1 MGGACERM
9 EQDLCLPPLGDSP
22 SERAKHIHGS
32 AARRDAGLSV
42 GEIARAHGARV
53 RAEHALSTEQHQV
66 LRAIE
71 RCRTAALGGHL
82 HACPA
87 CGFQQPRYNSCR
99 NRHCP
104 GCQALTQLRW
114 LEARRERIL
123 DTGYFHVVFTIPE
136 ALRALFARERRVM
149 YGLLMEAA
157 RRSLLTMAADPKR
170 LGALPAITLVL
181 HTWTRELLYHPHVH
195 AVVSA
200 GGYDL
205 AAQRWVPARGKGRY
219 LFPVKALAKLV
230 RRVMREAILPALD
243 EGTLVLPAHEVEPV
257 RRALFETKWHVY
269 AKAPFADAQ
278 HVFAYLGRYT
288 HRVGISNARLLSYD
302 GQAVTFATKDGLTCT
317 LHAVDFLTRLLRHT
331 LPKGFHK
338 IRHAGLASTC
348 HVRSGSLARAQ
359 AALANATTSA
369 RVGVRDECASPRT
382 WAELMLALNGH
393 DPLRCPHCDTPLLVL
408 PLPTPTQTRV
418 EGIDSS

>member
-1 MGGACERM
+1 MAHE
-9 EQDLCLPPLGDSP
+9 
-22 SERAKHIHGS
+22 HGS
-32 AARRDAGLSV
+32 VARREPGLSV
-42 GEIARAHGARV
+42 GMIARAHGERL
-53 RAEHALSTEQHQV
+53 RAEHVLSPEQHQV

-87 CGFQQPRYNSCR
+87 CGFHQPRYNSCR

-104 GCQALTQLRW
+104 GCQSLAQLRW

-136 ALRALFARERRVM
+136 PLRALFARERKVM

-205 AAQRWVPARGKGRY
+205 ATQRWVPARSNGRY

-243 EGTLVLPAHEVEPV
+243 EGSLVLPAHEVQPV

-269 AKAPFADAQ
+269 AKPPFAGAQ

-288 HRVGISNARLLSYD
+288 HRVGISNARLLNYD
-302 GQAVTFATKDGLTCT
+302 GEAVTFATKDGLSCT
-317 LHAVDFLTRLLRHT
+317 LRAVDFLARLLRHT
-331 LPKGFHK
+331 LPRGFHK
-338 IRHAGLASTC
+338 IRHAGLASSS
-348 HVRSGSLARAQ
+348 HVRSGALARAQ
-359 AALANATTSA
+359 ATLGASTSA
-369 RVGVRDECASPRT
+369 RVVESDERAAPRT
-382 WAELMLALNGH
+382 WVELMLALNGC
-393 DPLRCPHCDTPLLVL
+393 DPLCCPRCDTPLLVL
-408 PLPTPTQTRV
+408 PLPTSMPTRV
-418 EGIDSS
+418 EGVDSS

>member
-1 MGGACERM
+1 MAHE
-9 EQDLCLPPLGDSP
+9 
-22 SERAKHIHGS
+22 HGS
-32 AARRDAGLSV
+32 VARREAGLSV
-42 GEIARAHGARV
+42 GEIARAHGERV
-53 RAEHALSTEQHQV
+53 RAEHALSPEQHQV

-136 ALRALFARERRVM
+136 ALRNLFARERRAM

-157 RRSLLTMAADPKR
+157 RRSLLAMAADPKR

-205 AAQRWVPARGKGRY
+205 AGQRWVPVRRNGRY
-219 LFPVKALAKLV
+219 LFPVRALAKLV
-230 RRVMREAILPALD
+230 RGMVREVILPALD
-243 EGTLVLPAHEVEPV
+243 AGTLVLPPDEVEPV
-257 RRALFETKWHVY
+257 RRALFETRWHVY
-269 AKAPFADAQ
+269 AKAPFAGAQ
-278 HVFAYLGRYT
+278 QVFGYLGRYT
-288 HRVGISNARLLSYD
+288 HRVGVSNARLIRYD
-302 GQAVTFATKDGLTCT
+302 GEAVTFATKDGKTCT
-317 LHAVDFLTRLLRHT
+317 LHAVDFLARLLRHT
-331 LPKGFHK
+331 LPRGFHK
-338 IRHAGLASTC
+338 IRHAGLVSTN
-348 HVRSGSLARAQ
+348 HVRALSLARAQ
-359 AALANATTSA
+359 AALAGASTSA
-369 RVGVRDECASPRT
+369 RGVELDARQSPRT
-382 WAELMLALNGH
+382 WVELMLALHGR

-408 PLPTPTQTRV
+408 PLPTSMPKRV